1 MPRPLMFSCLTK
13 PALFLEGP
21 PKKDRRAVRRVI
33 FGCPQLVLPQ
43 EVSRGFHCV
52 VRVCKEEDSLK
63 EGIVSAVHNE
73 QSFSSKHARNRAC
86 LQRSS
91 PVPTI
96 RLILHIPH
104 HTRRRDLFSFPPEI
118 PDTAGTGRPAF
129 IYRLQPPLTGV
140 LVRRRRGSLAVFSS
154 RHSRTPT
161 A

>member
-1 MPRPLMFSCLTK
+1 MPRPLMFSCLAK

-21 PKKDRRAVRRVI
+21 PKRSQSRRVI
-33 FGCPQLVLPQ
+33 LAALSWYFHK
-43 EVSRGFHCV
+43 EVSRGFQGLVHNGG
-52 VRVCKEEDSLK
+52 RFLK

-96 RLILHIPH
+96 RLIFHIPH